1 MIMSTLQGLASVAG
15 RVMLVAIFV
24 LSAVGN
30 KIPNYNQVAS
40 YMASE
45 GVPAPQVL
53 LGGAI
58 VFLLVGGVTVALGWH
73 ARVGA
78 ALLAVFLVLATYYF
92 HDFWTLTD
100 PQAQQA
106 QQIQFFKNMGLLGA
120 MTMIMANGPG
130 AWSLRKEG

>member
-1 MIMSTLQGLASVAG
+1 MSTLQGLASVAG

-53 LGGAI
+53 LAGAI

>member
-1 MIMSTLQGLASVAG
+1 MSTLQGLASVAG
-15 RVMLVAIFV
+15 RVMLVTIFV

-30 KIPNYNQVAS
+30 KIPNYNQVAA

-58 VFLLVGGVTVALGWH
+58 VFLLMGGVTVALGWH
-73 ARVGA
+73 ARLGA
-78 ALLAVFLVLATYYF
+78 ALLAVFLILATYYF

-106 QQIQFFKNMGLLGA
+106 QTIQFMKNLGLLGA
-120 MTMIMANGPG
+120 MTFIMANGPG